1 MIDIKKQ
8 MLSNYQLKIANFYV
22 IPFGSVKKLVSN
34 FFVKEKSVLH
44 YENLQLYLRLGLKPK
59 KKHGLLEFNQ
69 SHWVKAYID
78 FNSQMKEQKQKKMV
92 TKIEKRCAN

>member
-1 MIDIKKQ
+1 MIDIKTQ

-59 KKHGLLEFNQ
+59 KKTRRVRIQ
-69 SHWVKAYID
+69 SIPLSKSIY
-78 FNSQMKEQKQKKMV
+78 
-92 TKIEKRCAN
+92 